1 MGTTSFRRSESGQ
14 TLVEYVLLVGAIA
27 LVCLA
32 SVAFL
37 SGSINDLFGSIS
49 SSPGVFNPPS
59 SQVPVPP
66 EAELAVPTSAEDCLE
81 GGWQSYPQFEN
92 EAACIAFIEDGP

>member
-1 MGTTSFRRSESGQ
+1 MRKSLHRSQSGQ
-14 TLVEYVLLVGAIA
+14 SLVEYVLLIGAVA
-27 LVCLA
+27 MVCLA

-37 SGSINDLFGSIS
+37 SGSIDDLFGSIS

-59 SQVPVPP
+59 APTPVPP
-66 EAELAVPTSAEDCLE
+66 EAELAVPSSVDDCLE
-81 GGWQSYPQFEN
+81 GGWQDYPQFGD